1 MIETPLR
8 SKQRL
13 DLETLQQ
20 EVLSIVASYDFRVG
34 YYQETIS
41 LLSEQ
46 ELGEEYRTL
55 PYNRPFHAGMS
66 YKSYPYIATLA
77 DSFRTEKVGL
87 MLQRREPHSSY
98 GLHIDAMG
106 EGLGSRRF
114 NLPIFSPEGSY
125 LCIVDSNEVPEAW
138 FENNVAFLPDLL
150 KLFAD
155 KLSIYYLEP
164 GYLHSFR
171 FDKFHTVIND
181 SSDFRYSLLLDFVET
196 EFVQEFVLKELTVPL
211 QPLAHELFT

>member
-1 MIETPLR
+1 MIETPFR

-13 DLETLQQ
+13 DLQTIQQ
-20 EVLSIVASYDFRVG
+20 EVMSIVTSYDFSVG

-55 PYNRPFHAGMS
+55 PYNRPFHSGMS
-66 YKSYPYIATLA
+66 YKSYPYIAKLA
-77 DSFRTEKVGL
+77 DSFRSEKIGL

-98 GLHIDAMG
+98 GLHTDAMG
-106 EGLGSRRF
+106 GGFGSRRF
-114 NLPIFSPEGSY
+114 NLPVFSPKGSY
-125 LCIVDSNEVPEAW
+125 LCIVDSNDVPEAW

-150 KLFAD
+150 KLFRD
-155 KLSIYYLEP
+155 KLFIYYLEP
-164 GYLHSFR
+164 GYLYSFR

-181 SSDFRYSLLLDFVET
+181 SADFRYSLLLDFIDT
-196 EFVQEFVLKELTVPL
+196 EFVREFTMKELTVPL
-211 QPLAHELFT
+211 QPLARERFT